1 VYLGSLLFQSLTQT
15 TVLPCTVGGA
25 IFIIAEQFV
34 IVDMAYNWNDSWVTK
49 SNEAEAEEPGSGQKW
64 LVAILMACGVFYIFA
79 IGIVIYM
86 FIEFTGCASNET
98 FIALTI
104 LFCVCIHAAQLSGE
118 EGSLLSSSLFSA
130 WACFLCYTAVS
141 RNPNEECNPR
151 LGEVEVPTIVLGLM
165 VTFVSLGWAG
175 WAYTAEDMLTV
186 KPGGEETP
194 QEPTTAEQ
202 GEPGERQKISGVVMG
217 DYYGTSG
224 SGEEEMPGGNDPA
237 KFSNSW
243 RLNIVL
249 AAVACWKSMI
259 LTQWGEIAGDG
270 TVANS
275 SAGRISMWMVIASQW
290 LSLSLY
296 LWTLV
301 APRLFPDRDFN

>member
-1 VYLGSLLFQSLTQT
+1 
-15 TVLPCTVGGA
+15 
-25 IFIIAEQFV
+25 
-34 IVDMAYNWNDSWVTK
+34 MAYNWNDSWVTK
-49 SNEAEAEEPGSGQKW
+49 SNEAEAEEQGSGQKW

-79 IGIVIYM
+79 IGVFIYM
-86 FIEFTGCASNET
+86 CIEFTGCASNET
-98 FIALTI
+98 FISLTI
-104 LFCVCIHAAQLSGE
+104 IFCFLIHAAQLSGE

-151 LGEVEVPTIVLGLM
+151 LGDEQPFTIVIGLM

-175 WAYTAEDMLTV
+175 WAYTAEDMLKV
-186 KPGGEETP
+186 RPGGEETP
-194 QEPTTAEQ
+194 QEPTTANAT
-202 GEPGERQKISGVVMG
+202 EPGERKKVSGVVTG
-217 DYYGTSG
+217 EYYGTG
-224 SGEEEMPGGNDPA
+224 DQADSGEEEMPGGNDPA

-243 RLNIVL
+243 RLNVVL

-259 LTQWGEIAGDG
+259 LTHWGEIAGDG

-290 LSLSLY
+290 FSLSLY
-296 LWTLV
+296 LWTLL